1 MLKKVIRLNLDDLFL
16 CLGVVTGL
24 FVLIQGVIA
33 AVLLLSAEN
42 SGIMISGIVL
52 PIVAGIMA
60 LVVTVAAMGVSFEQ
74 AIRFGQTRRRALG
87 MELGRSLFMGV
98 CSMGMA
104 ALLTA
109 LEHMASPVLWLKLTG
124 LPGLSLEG
132 IPPMPEPS
140 LGAPMDPAWESTLFI
155 EDFTLNWWWWPAIL
169 VFALSCGLIIGA
181 IMQRYGA
188 KGGWVIWGI
197 WMAAC
202 FGPQLVGRNAYF
214 IGDMSQIMV
223 VFWVALT
230 VVGVIWSFWSLLH
243 AAVRS

>member
-42 SGIMISGIVL
+42 SGIMISGTVL

-98 CSMGMA
+98 CSC
-104 ALLTA
+104 LLYT
-109 LEHMASPVLWLKLTG
+109 SRCV
-124 LPGLSLEG
+124 
-132 IPPMPEPS
+132 
-140 LGAPMDPAWESTLFI
+140 
-155 EDFTLNWWWWPAIL
+155 
-169 VFALSCGLIIGA
+169 
-181 IMQRYGA
+181 
-188 KGGWVIWGI
+188 
-197 WMAAC
+197 
-202 FGPQLVGRNAYF
+202 
-214 IGDMSQIMV
+214 
-223 VFWVALT
+223 
-230 VVGVIWSFWSLLH
+230 
-243 AAVRS
+243 

>member
-1 MLKKVIRLNLDDLFL
+1 MIRLNLDDLFL

-42 SGIMISGIVL
+42 SGIMISGTVL

-109 LEHMASPVLWLKLTG
+109 LEHMVSPVLWLKLTG

-132 IPPMPEPS
+132 IPYARAQSRRSRGPR
-140 LGAPMDPAWESTLFI
+140 LGR
-155 EDFTLNWWWWPAIL
+155 
-169 VFALSCGLIIGA
+169 ALYLS
-181 IMQRYGA
+181 RTS
-188 KGGWVIWGI
+188 
-197 WMAAC
+197 
-202 FGPQLVGRNAYF
+202 P
-214 IGDMSQIMV
+214 
-223 VFWVALT
+223 
-230 VVGVIWSFWSLLH
+230 
-243 AAVRS
+243 

>member
-1 MLKKVIRLNLDDLFL
+1 M
-16 CLGVVTGL
+16 
-24 FVLIQGVIA
+24 LIQGVIA

-42 SGIMISGIVL
+42 SGIMISGTVL

-109 LEHMASPVLWLKLTG
+109 LEHMVSPVLWLKLTG

-132 IPPMPEPS
+132 ISPMPEPS
-140 LGAPMDPAWESTLFI
+140 LGAPVDPAWESTLFI
-155 EDFTLNWWWWPAIL
+155 EDFSLNWW
-169 VFALSCGLIIGA
+169 CG
-181 IMQRYGA
+181 
-188 KGGWVIWGI
+188 
-197 WMAAC
+197 
-202 FGPQLVGRNAYF
+202 PP
-214 IGDMSQIMV
+214 
-223 VFWVALT
+223 
-230 VVGVIWSFWSLLH
+230 FWSLLYP
-243 AAVRS
+243 AASLSAQSCSATAPRVAGSSGVSGWRPVLAPSWWVETPISSAI

>member
-42 SGIMISGIVL
+42 SGIMISGTVL

-104 ALLTA
+104 ALLTGTGAYGFPGTVAETDRPAGAVPGGHPPYARAQSRRSRGPRLGEHSIYRGLHPELVVVARHSGLCSILRPHYRRNHAA
-109 LEHMASPVLWLKLTG
+109 LRRQGWLDHLGYLDGG
-124 LPGLSLEG
+124 LF
-132 IPPMPEPS
+132 
-140 LGAPMDPAWESTLFI
+140 W
-155 EDFTLNWWWWPAIL
+155 
-169 VFALSCGLIIGA
+169 
-181 IMQRYGA
+181 
-188 KGGWVIWGI
+188 
-197 WMAAC
+197 
-202 FGPQLVGRNAYF
+202 PQLVGRNAYF